1 MFYLDTSVIV
11 AYYCPEAL
19 SGKVEDFLMTQT
31 RPAISSLSELEMF
44 SAVSRKVREGGLKG
58 KIGNRIIAKFL
69 GHVEGHLFKCL
80 PVEPHHFR
88 LARDWMG
95 LFTTKL
101 KTLDALH
108 LAIASSNGLTLVT
121 ADRELSKSGKSLGI
135 DVMLLEA
142 GE

>member
-19 SGKVEDFLMTQT
+19 SGKADNFLTTHT
-31 RPAISSLSELEMF
+31 RPAIDSLSELEMF
-44 SAVSRKVREGGLKG
+44 SAVSRKIREGGLNRKTG
-58 KIGNRIIAKFL
+58 SRIIAKFV
-69 GHVEGHLFKCL
+69 GHIEGHFYTFL
-80 PVEPHHFR
+80 PVESNHYR

-121 ADRELSKSGKSLGI
+121 ADRELSESGKSLAV
-135 DVMLLEA
+135 DVRLLEA

>member
-19 SGKVEDFLMTQT
+19 SEKAEDFLMAHT
-31 RPAISSLSELEMF
+31 RPAVSSLGELEMF
-44 SAVSRKVREGGLKG
+44 SAVSRKIREGDLNRKAGS
-58 KIGNRIIAKFL
+58 RIIAKFL
-69 GHVEGHLFKCL
+69 SHLGGHLFKYL
-80 PVEPHHFR
+80 PVEPHHYR

-121 ADRELSKSGKSLGI
+121 ADRELSESGKSLAI